1 MSSNS
6 TVTFIQ
12 KMFKVFVTKVTLL
25 PILMDGHPFLLCSI
39 AAN

>member
-12 KMFKVFVTKVTLL
+12 KVFKDLVTKVTLL
-25 PILMDGHPFLLCSI
+25 PILMDGHPFLLFSI
-39 AAN
+39 AAH